1 MAELFVQ
8 IMGCGVR
15 DGTGMG
21 FGGWGDRPAPP
32 ADAWNLDIPPVDR
45 LYIHHRMDRHGADRR
60 ISGEAT
66 CGQHGCG

>member
-1 MAELFVQ
+1 MVELFVQ

-21 FGGWGDRPAPP
+21 FGGVGSRPGPP
-32 ADAWNLDIPPVDR
+32 ADARRLDFALGDR
-45 LYIHHRMDRHGADRR
+45 LYIHHRMDRRGADRR